1 MPECSFGTPF
11 PSGGFLPQSLRNAAQ
26 RGGRHQFGKGTRLA
40 RDIGFVG
47 LGNIG
52 RPMALNV
59 LKAFGH
65 LAVFD
70 IDAAKVRTLA
80 EEGAAAAPSLA
91 QLASDAKIILL
102 SLPTSAEVERV
113 LLGDGG
119 VAGAAAAGT
128 LVIDLTSGSPP
139 RSQDI
144 ARRLAESGLRYIDAG
159 VSGGIAGAEAA
170 TLGIMVGGADRDVA
184 DAMPYLQAIGKTI
197 VHMGTVGAG
206 HMTKAL
212 NNLLLAANMVVA
224 SEALALAAKAGL
236 DPGKVVAAINGS
248 SGRSY
253 ITEYRFPNF
262 ILKGDFSSRGGMA
275 MSLLVKDVAIACDS
289 AKSSGVTMFMGNLVH
304 QMLMRI
310 SDELGSTVP
319 NQSVARAIEGWAG
332 VEIRARDGAT

>member
-1 MPECSFGTPF
+1 VIN
-11 PSGGFLPQSLRNAAQ
+11 R
-26 RGGRHQFGKGTRLA
+26 RKGTLLTQE
-40 RDIGFVG
+40 IGFVG

-59 LKAFGH
+59 LKRFGQ
-65 LAVFD
+65 LTVFD
-70 IDAAKVRTLA
+70 IDGARVRALA
-80 EEGAAAAPSLA
+80 EAGAFAAVSLA
-91 QLASDAKIILL
+91 ELASKARVILL

-113 LLGDGG
+113 LVGDDGI
-119 VAGAAAAGT
+119 AGSAAPGT

-144 ARRLAESGLRYIDAG
+144 AKRLAEHSIRYIDAG
-159 VSGGIAGAEAA
+159 VSGGVAGAEAA
-170 TLGIMVGGADRDVA
+170 TLGIMIGGDDADVA
-184 DAMPYLQAIGKTI
+184 NAMPYLQAIGKTI
-197 VHMGTVGAG
+197 VHMGPVGAG

-236 DPGKVVAAINGS
+236 APEKVVAAINGS

-275 MSLLVKDVAIACDS
+275 MSLLVKDVAIACDA
-289 AKSSGVTMFMGNLVH
+289 AKSSGVTMFVGNLVH

-310 SDELGSTVP
+310 SDELGSTAP
-319 NQSVARAIEGWAG
+319 NQSVARAIVGWAG
-332 VEIRARDGAT
+332 VQIRSKSKDA

>member
-1 MPECSFGTPF
+1 MINHREGKL
-11 PSGGFLPQSLRNAAQ
+11 LPQ
-26 RGGRHQFGKGTRLA
+26 
-40 RDIGFVG
+40 DVGFVG

-59 LKAFGH
+59 LKRFGH
-65 LAVFD
+65 LAAFD
-70 IDAAKVRTLA
+70 IDAARVRTLA
-80 EEGAAAAPSLA
+80 EAGAVAAGSLA
-91 QLASDAKIILL
+91 VLASKTKVILL

-119 VAGAAAAGT
+119 VAGSAAPGT

-144 ARRLAESGLRYIDAG
+144 AKRLAERSIRYIDAG
-159 VSGGIAGAEAA
+159 VSGGVAGAEAA
-170 TLGIMVGGADRDVA
+170 TLGIMIGGSDADVT

-197 VHMGTVGAG
+197 VHMGPVGAG

-236 DPGKVVAAINGS
+236 APEKVIAAINGS

-262 ILKGDFSSRGGMA
+262 VLKGDFSSRGGMA
-275 MSLLVKDVAIACDS
+275 MSLLVKDVAIACDT
-289 AKSSGVTMFMGNLVH
+289 AKSSGVTMFVGNLVH

-310 SDELGSTVP
+310 SDELGSTAP

-332 VEIRARDGAT
+332 VQIRSKNKDA

>member
-1 MPECSFGTPF
+1 MIN
-11 PSGGFLPQSLRNAAQ
+11 R
-26 RGGRHQFGKGTRLA
+26 RKGTLLTQE
-40 RDIGFVG
+40 IGFVG

-59 LKAFGH
+59 LKRFGQ
-65 LAVFD
+65 LTVFD
-70 IDAAKVRTLA
+70 IDGARVRALA
-80 EEGAAAAPSLA
+80 EAGAFAAVSLA
-91 QLASDAKIILL
+91 ELASKARVILL

-113 LLGDGG
+113 LVGDDGI
-119 VAGAAAAGT
+119 AGSAAPGT

-144 ARRLAESGLRYIDAG
+144 AKRLAEHSIRYIDAG
-159 VSGGIAGAEAA
+159 VSGGVAGAEAA
-170 TLGIMVGGADRDVA
+170 TLGIMIGGDDADVA
-184 DAMPYLQAIGKTI
+184 NAMPYLQAIGKTI
-197 VHMGTVGAG
+197 VHMGPVGAG

-236 DPGKVVAAINGS
+236 APEKVVAAINGS

-275 MSLLVKDVAIACDS
+275 MSLLVKDVAIACDA
-289 AKSSGVTMFMGNLVH
+289 AKSSGVTMFVGNLVH

-310 SDELGSTVP
+310 SDELGSTAP

-332 VEIRARDGAT
+332 VQIRSKSKDA